1 MLRWEASSVSLR
13 ACPENRQVN
22 ILLRKPEFE
31 SRVFE
36 TKNELQNLMWCQVL
50 RLQEYRVLLSDD
62 TNVIL
67 LVGEKMIDII
77 TIQGVY

>member
-31 SRVFE
+31 LRVFE
-36 TKNELQNLMWCQVL
+36 TKKL
-50 RLQEYRVLLSDD
+50 
-62 TNVIL
+62 TTKFNVVPGFTYTTPRI
-67 LVGEKMIDII
+67 
-77 TIQGVY
+77 